1 MRAPTPAAIAPSWRT
16 PATVIASHQPLCFI
30 VFSMTSLAI
39 ILSQIQHAASTGIF
53 LFDGTETRY
62 SRIQNNRPKWQSR
75 RADGLLGCQTTHR
88 HCEEPWRRS
97 NPAQFS
103 KAHVRIPAARFARV
117 AHEACPSKTEG
128 AGKAGCFAHPQPRVQ
143 SRKAHELVTT
153 GPPKHSGFSC
163 ANGFNG
169 FLRALSGDRLFLSPS
184 PVRCASIVTRLN
196 ASVEASKPHDFAV
209 RSLAH
214 SSRAPTT
221 STGSRIHVRDDRDTP
236 LL

>member
-1 MRAPTPAAIAPSWRT
+1 MRPPRG
-16 PATVIASHQPLCFI
+16 F
-30 VFSMTSLAI
+30 FY
-39 ILSQIQHAASTGIF
+39 STGPKRVIRESRTIARSGNLTKPMDF
-53 LFDGTETRY
+53 PIWMSNNPSSLRGALATKQSSAIVQGTR
-62 SRIQNNRPKWQSR
+62 
-75 RADGLLGCQTTHR
+75 TH
-88 HCEEPWRRS
+88 P
-97 NPAQFS
+97 
-103 KAHVRIPAARFARV
+103 VARFARV
-117 AHEACPSKTEG
+117 VHEPCPSKTEG